1 MPRPLLDEGALV
13 RRLKPETRDD
23 IGHARERARDRV
35 DLAHDRLRP
44 RQGGSVRQ
52 LDIDEHDALIFAR
65 KKRGRQPDETQRRGG
80 ARDED
85 DQPRHHGPARDQSGN
100 ADITMPD
107 PVETAVEQGEGTAR
121 AMLGRPQDD
130 GAERGREGQR
140 IHRRDG
146 DRRRD
151 GDGELP
157 VELTGDSGKK
167 GDGPEYRKQ
176 HESRRD
182 DGTRDLL
189 HGPQRGL
196 AGGSPLLFHDALHVL
211 DDHDRIVDHEADGEH
226 DGEQADRVG
235 RIAGDLEDREDADQR
250 HRNRHRGDDRG
261 AQVLEEDEDDQQ
273 HDDGRQ
279 PQCLGDLLDGGGHEQ
294 GRIVDDFR
302 LEVRGKAALQLRQL
316 RAHLP
321 GDAQRIGVGKLVDR
335 QCRCRH
341 PVELARFDC
350 RIVRRARPVRYR
362 GCARRRRCRRIAARC
377 SRTRTVREACPS
389 FRPYIAGPGRRRS
402 ARRRSG
408 RARPGCSAPR
418 WPPPHRRA

>member
-1 MPRPLLDEGALV
+1 MPSPLLDEGAA
-13 RRLKPETRDD
+13 RQKAEAGDGDD

-65 KKRGRQPDETQRRGG
+65 KKRGRQPDETQCRGG

-100 ADITMPD
+100 ADIAMPD

-130 GAERGREGQR
+130 GTERGREGQR
-140 IHRRDG
+140 IHGRDG

-167 GDGPEYRKQ
+167 GDGPEHRKQ

-189 HGPQRGL
+189 HGP
-196 AGGSPLLFHDALHVL
+196 A
-211 DDHDRIVDHEADGEH
+211 
-226 DGEQADRVG
+226 
-235 RIAGDLEDREDADQR
+235 
-250 HRNRHRGDDRG
+250 
-261 AQVLEEDEDDQQ
+261 
-273 HDDGRQ
+273 
-279 PQCLGDLLDGGGHEQ
+279 
-294 GRIVDDFR
+294 
-302 LEVRGKAALQLRQL
+302 
-316 RAHLP
+316 
-321 GDAQRIGVGKLVDR
+321 
-335 QCRCRH
+335 
-341 PVELARFDC
+341 
-350 RIVRRARPVRYR
+350 ARPR
-362 GCARRRRCRRIAARC
+362 GGK
-377 SRTRTVREACPS
+377 
-389 FRPYIAGPGRRRS
+389 RPPL
-402 ARRRSG
+402 
-408 RARPGCSAPR
+408 P
-418 WPPPHRRA
+418 